1 MIHIAIFFGGSANV
15 ITPHVKQFLEY
26 KNVIPF
32 VSASFSQINNLNTPT
47 LQCNIEDAPFPEYLH
62 SVPIYAHT
70 KPKNIYS
77 MFYHNKKCMDLIE
90 NYEKN
95 NNMKF
100 DIVIKYRNDI
110 DTSEVLNFDNPPVS
124 DNTIY
129 IPNNNDWGGINDQI
143 AYGSKV
149 AMKKYC
155 SLIDNYQKYILEDNI
170 INHPE
175 TILKHHLISNNL
187 TVQRFVFSYFLNRNV
202 EQIYQDPLVLRDSKN
217 VNNLVLLL

>member
-1 MIHIAIFFGGSANV
+1 MINIAIFFGGRANG
-15 ITPHVKQFLEY
+15 ITPHVKELLEY

-32 VSASFSQINNLNTPT
+32 VSASFSQINNSNTPT

-62 SVPIYAHT
+62 SVPIYGHT
-70 KPKNIYS
+70 KPKNVYS

-90 NYEKN
+90 NYEKD

-110 DTSEVLNFDNPPVS
+110 DTSQALNLYNPPLS
-124 DNTIY
+124 DNTIN
-129 IPNNNDWGGINDQI
+129 IPNINDWGGINDQI

-155 SLIDNYQKYILEDNI
+155 SLIDNYQKYILEDKI

-175 TILKHHLISNNL
+175 SILKHHLVSNNL
-187 TVQRFVFSYFLNRNV
+187 TVQRFVFSYSLNRNV
-202 EQIYQDPLVLRDSKN
+202 AQIHPDPLALRDSKN
-217 VNNLVLLL
+217 GNNLVLLL